1 MAIRQLF
8 HCPNCNAALD
18 YSGNGASI
26 VRCDYCHSV
35 IIVPESLRTTDQ
47 DPPEKKA
54 EPKPPPKPAKPKLSE
69 KEAVAKVTELARSEQ
84 KIEAMK
90 VYREAFPVGLQ
101 EAKEAIEQTASG
113 LPLPIPEV
121 RWEDE
126 EDLPLAAAKEITH
139 LAALGKTEE
148 AGRLYRVT
156 FGTSHVEAK
165 TAVEQLLEGKS
176 IDIAR
181 HRARRESQ
189 ATAVR
194 REREEAEVPNPARG
208 LRAGIFLLIIFII
221 GILIGLALIVAAL

>member
-18 YSGNGASI
+18 YGGNGAAI

-35 IIVPESLRTTDQ
+35 IIVPESLRSTGPTS
-47 DPPEKKA
+47 PEKKA
-54 EPKPPPKPAKPKLSE
+54 EPKPPPKTAKPRLSE
-69 KEAVAKVTELARSEQ
+69 QEAVAKVTELARSGQ

-90 VYREAFPVGLQ
+90 VYREAFPVGLK
-101 EAKEAIEQTASG
+101 EAKDAIDQAASG

-126 EDLPLAAAKEITH
+126 EDLPLAAAEEITH
-139 LAALGKTEE
+139 LVTLGQVEE
-148 AGRLYRVT
+148 AARLYRVT
-156 FGTSHVEAK
+156 FGTSHVEARA
-165 TAVEQLLEGKS
+165 AVEQLLEGKS

-181 HRARRESQ
+181 HTARRETQ

-194 REREEAEVPNPARG
+194 REREPSAAPPNPTQWLG
-208 LRAGIFLLIIFII
+208 LGIVLAITFIIVVII
-221 GILIGLALIVAAL
+221 GIGLIFAF